1 MATKKQRSRRAKTF
15 RHDYALVVNDEEG
28 NEVEVSSS
36 ALKGKKPDADR
47 STAKPSS
54 GGSSSTR
61 RGSPPPQPS
70 WRRALRRGGLMGLG
84 LAILLVFFLHSP
96 IILGVIYGV
105 LFIPLTYWMDRLTYN
120 WWQKR
125 QNAQPAKS
133 QQAKSQSAKSA
144 PRKGR

>member
-1 MATKKQRSRRAKTF
+1 MWGMATKKQRSRRAKTF

-28 NEVEVSSS
+28 NEVEVSST
-36 ALKGKKPDADR
+36 ALKGKNPDAAKT
-47 STAKPSS
+47 TAKPSS

-105 LFIPLTYWMDRLTYN
+105 LFVPLTYWMDRLTYN
-120 WWQKR
+120 WWRKR
-125 QNAQPAKS
+125 QNPPS
-133 QQAKSQSAKSA
+133 SKSA

>member
-36 ALKGKKPDADR
+36 ALKGKKPEGAKN
-47 STAKPSS
+47 SAKPSS
-54 GGSSSTR
+54 GGGSSTR
-61 RGSPPPQPS
+61 RGTPPPQPS
-70 WRRALRRGGLMGLG
+70 WQRALKRGGLMGAG

-96 IILGVIYGV
+96 IILGVVYGV
-105 LFIPLTYWMDRLTYN
+105 LFVPLTYWMDRLTYN

-125 QNAQPAKS
+125 QNPSPGAKPP
-133 QQAKSQSAKSA
+133 

>member
-1 MATKKQRSRRAKTF
+1 MATRKQRSRRAKTF

-28 NEVEVSSS
+28 NEVEVSST
-36 ALKGKKPDADR
+36 ALKGKSPDAAK
-47 STAKPSS
+47 TTPKPSS
-54 GGSSSTR
+54 GGSTSTR

-105 LFIPLTYWMDRLTYN
+105 LFVPLTYWMDRLTYS

-125 QNAQPAKS
+125 QNPPAS
-133 QQAKSQSAKSA
+133 KSA
-144 PRKGR
+144 SRKGR